1 MTPESRKV
9 WKDLGG
15 ALKSFWQA
23 FMVPILVI
31 VAIIALGLAYFCQ
44 QYDKAALVNGSPI
57 ARKEVVRELEKASGE
72 QMLDALVTKK
82 LITQKAKEAGI
93 KISPSEID
101 EEVKK
106 IEARVTTQGVGSLQ
120 EALDQQGLSMA
131 EFREQITLQKA
142 LEKILADK
150 IIVSDE
156 EVAQYL
162 ASTKAKAPEG
172 TSEEEFKNSL
182 KEQLRSQKLGTE
194 ASTWLEEQKKN
205 AKIEYFVP
213 YAPKPAPEV
222 LEAPAPAEAPAA
234 PEVAPAP
241 EAQK

>member
-1 MTPESRKV
+1 MTSESRKV

-15 ALKSFWQA
+15 ALLAFWQA

-31 VAIIALGLAYFCQ
+31 LAILVAGGVYFCQ
-44 QYDKAALVNGSPI
+44 QYNKAALVNGSPI
-57 ARKEVVRELEKASGE
+57 ARKEIVRELEKASGE

-106 IEARVTTQGVGSLQ
+106 IETRVSAQGMGSLE
-120 EALDQQGLSMA
+120 EALDQQGLTME

-142 LEKILADK
+142 LEKLLADK
-150 IIVSDE
+150 INVSDE
-156 EVAQYL
+156 EVTQYL
-162 ASTKAKAPEG
+162 ESTKAKAPEG
-172 TSEEEFKNSL
+172 TSEEDFKNSI

-194 ASTWLEEQKKN
+194 AGTWIEEQKKN

-222 LEAPAPAEAPAA
+222 LDAPVETNTAAPAPAA
-234 PEVAPAP
+234 PE
-241 EAQK
+241 EQK